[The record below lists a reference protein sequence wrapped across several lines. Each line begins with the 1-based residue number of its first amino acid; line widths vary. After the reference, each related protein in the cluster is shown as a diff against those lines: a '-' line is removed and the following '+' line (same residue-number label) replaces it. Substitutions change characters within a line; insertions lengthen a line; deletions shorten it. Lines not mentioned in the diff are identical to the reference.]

1 MRINRRAR
9 QRRPAL
15 TAAQE
20 LDLICGEG
28 ICGRAFET
36 AAARRASWYE
46 HRAEVMADVGPL
58 QRPQAYWDFEAL
70 KLPCEKDLAALK
82 RLNLL
87 TPAAQLILIDMDR
100 KTKRGLNETN

>member
-9 QRRPAL
+9 VRRPGL
-15 TAAQE
+15 TTVQK

-46 HRAEVMADVGPL
+46 HRAEVMANIGPL
-58 QRPQAYWDFEAL
+58 QRPAAYWDYDAL
-70 KLPCEKDLAALK
+70 KLPCEKDLPALK

-87 TPAAQLILIDMDR
+87 TPAEQLIVMDR
-100 KTKRGLNETN
+100 KTKRGSNETT